1 MQETSSAAAEK
12 ILIVDDDLDLTS
24 MLELSLT
31 RCSYQVDIAHNA
43 LEGLRRLYAFQP
55 DLVLLDV
62 LMPGID
68 GWDALRRIR
77 EVSDV
82 PVLMMSAL
90 SSEAMVSRGLEL
102 GADDFLTKPVRQQEL
117 RARIQ
122 AVLRRAAAFPSDA
135 RNLLHF
141 GGGDLVI
148 DPSASRVTIR
158 AEVADLTATEYK
170 LLLHLARNAG
180 YVLTYNQLLDHVWWE
195 PGRTARLATLRMAVG
210 RLRRKIEE
218 DPRSPLYVCTQRD
231 SGYFLARD

>member
-1 MQETSSAAAEK
+1 MQAMSSAAAEK
-12 ILIVDDDLDLTS
+12 ILIVDDDLDLSS

-31 RCSYQVDIAHNA
+31 RWSYQVDIAHNA

-82 PVLMMSAL
+82 PVILMSAL
-90 SSEAMVSRGLEL
+90 SGEAMVSRGLDL

-122 AVLRRAAAFPSDA
+122 AVLRRAAASPSDG

-148 DPSASRVTIR
+148 DPTASRVTIR
-158 AEVADLTATEYK
+158 GEVANLTAIEYR

-180 YVLTYNQLLDHVWWE
+180 YVLTYNQLLDHVWWG
-195 PGRTARLATLRMAVG
+195 PGRTPRLGTLRMAVG
-210 RLRRKIEE
+210 RLRRKIET
-218 DPRSPLYVCTQRD
+218 DHRQPSFVCNQRD
-231 SGYFLARD
+231 AGYFMAHD

>member
-1 MQETSSAAAEK
+1 MSNGSGDR
-12 ILIVDDDLDLTS
+12 ILIIDDDVDLTS
-24 MLELSLT
+24 MLEVSLT
-31 RCSYQVDIAHNA
+31 RCSYQVDTAHEA

-62 LMPGID
+62 LMPEVD

-90 SSEAMVSRGLEL
+90 SGEELVSRGLDL

-122 AVLRRAAAFPSDA
+122 AVLRRAAAFPPDA
-135 RNLLHF
+135 RNLLNF
-141 GGGDLVI
+141 GGGELVI

-158 AEVADLTATEYK
+158 GKVANLTATEYR
-170 LLLHLARNAG
+170 LLLHLAQNAG
-180 YVLTYNQLLDHVWWE
+180 YVLTYNQILDHVWWG
-195 PGRTARLATLRMAVG
+195 PGRTPRLATLRMAVG

-218 DPRSPLYVCTQRD
+218 DHRQPRFVCNQRD
-231 SGYFLARD
+231 AGYFLAYD

>member
-1 MQETSSAAAEK
+1 MSNSAGER
-12 ILIVDDDLDLTS
+12 ILIVDDDVDLTS

-31 RCSYQVDIAHNA
+31 RCSYQVDSAHDA

-82 PVLMMSAL
+82 PVLMMSDL
-90 SSEAMVSRGLEL
+90 SGEAMVSRGLDL
-102 GADDFLTKPVRQQEL
+102 GADDFLTKPVRHEEL

-122 AVLRRAAAFPSDA
+122 AVLRRAAAFPPDA

-141 GGGDLVI
+141 GGGELVI

-158 AEVADLTATEYK
+158 GEVANLTATEYR

-180 YVLTYNQLLDHVWWE
+180 YVLTYNQILDQVWWG
-195 PGRTARLATLRMAVG
+195 PGRTPRLASLRMAVG

-218 DPRSPLYVCTQRD
+218 DHRQPRFVCNQRD
-231 SGYFLARD
+231 AGYFLAHD

>member
-1 MQETSSAAAEK
+1 MSNGSGER
-12 ILIVDDDLDLTS
+12 ILIIDDDVDLTS
-24 MLELSLT
+24 TLKLSLT
-31 RCSYQVDIAHNA
+31 RCSYEVDTAHDA
-43 LEGLRRLYAFQP
+43 LAGLRRLYSFQP

-62 LMPGID
+62 LMPEVD

-90 SSEAMVSRGLEL
+90 SGEEMVSRGLDL

-122 AVLRRAAAFPSDA
+122 AVLRRAAAFPPDA

-141 GGGDLVI
+141 GGGELVI

-158 AEVADLTATEYK
+158 GKVANLTATEYR
-170 LLLHLARNAG
+170 LLLHLAHNAG
-180 YVLTYNQLLDHVWWE
+180 YVLTYNQILDHVWWG
-195 PGRTARLATLRMAVG
+195 PGRTPRLATLRMAIG

-218 DPRSPLYVCTQRD
+218 DHRKPRFVCNQRD
-231 SGYFLARD
+231 AGYFLAYD

>member
-1 MQETSSAAAEK
+1 MQEMSNAAAEK

-31 RCSYQVDIAHNA
+31 RCSYQVDIAHEA
-43 LEGLRRLYAFQP
+43 LEGLRRLHAFQP
-55 DLVLLDV
+55 DLILLDV

-90 SSEAMVSRGLEL
+90 NGEAMVIRGLDL

-122 AVLRRAAAFPSDA
+122 AVLRRAAAIPAAGRS
-135 RNLLHF
+135 LLHF

-148 DPSASRVTIR
+148 DPSANRVTIR
-158 AEVADLTATEYK
+158 AEDANLTATEYK

-180 YVLTYNQLLDHVWWE
+180 YVLSYNQLLDHVWWG
-195 PGRTARLATLRMAVG
+195 PGRTPRLATLRMVVG

-218 DPRSPLYVCTQRD
+218 DPRSPHYVCTQRD
-231 SGYFLARD
+231 SGYYLALG